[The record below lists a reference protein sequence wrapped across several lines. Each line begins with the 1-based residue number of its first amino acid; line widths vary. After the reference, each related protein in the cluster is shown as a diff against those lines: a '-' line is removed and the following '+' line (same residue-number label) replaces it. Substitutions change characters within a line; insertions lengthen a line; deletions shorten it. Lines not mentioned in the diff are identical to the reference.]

1 MKIVESFLFEGAGRV
16 KCPQCNGSVSVPNAQ
31 SVLTFLC
38 PMCKVRST
46 LKSGEEEV
54 RKQLA
59 ADPSMPRGLLTLEEA
74 KAAIIEIGEKL
85 DTMSFEE
92 VRSKLYPIFNRA
104 ASGVKRTI
112 LHDMECYNIFQKM
125 FRRPDI
131 AKVLQDSVLRGNL

>member
-1 MKIVESFLFEGAGRV
+1 MKIVESFVFEGSGTV
-16 KCPQCNGSVSVPNAQ
+16 KCPHCNCSVNLPNAQ
-31 SVLTFLC
+31 AALTFLC
-38 PMCKVRST
+38 SMCKVRCT

-85 DTMSFEE
+85 DTMSFDE